1 VKTIETTA
9 VVGDDRKLTV
19 QLPLDIAP
27 GPHQIVVVVDGPRS
41 EQPQAWTM
49 NEWPIHE
56 AALADPNF
64 TMRRE
69 ELYGDDGR

>member
-1 VKTIETTA
+1 MKAIETTG
-9 VVGDDRKLTV
+9 VVGEDRKLTV
-19 QLPLDIAP
+19 QLPLDVAP

-41 EQPQAWTM
+41 ERPQTWTM
-49 NEWPIHE
+49 DDWPVHD
-56 AALADPNF
+56 AAFVDPNF